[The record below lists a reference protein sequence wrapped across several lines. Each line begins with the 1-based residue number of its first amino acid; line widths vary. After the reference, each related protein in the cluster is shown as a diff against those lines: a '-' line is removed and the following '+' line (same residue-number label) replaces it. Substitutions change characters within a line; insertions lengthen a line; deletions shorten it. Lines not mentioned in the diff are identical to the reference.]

1 MPSRQ
6 NVAKY
11 GIEHSAW
18 IGSTEIQWTTKV
30 QQRAN
35 PWLLEAPA
43 DLNQNFFPCICS
55 ILCHHFTFDT

>member
-18 IGSTEIQWTTKV
+18 IGSTEIQWTTKIPTTGEPLV
-30 QQRAN
+30 TR
-35 PWLLEAPA
+35 
-43 DLNQNFFPCICS
+43 S
-55 ILCHHFTFDT
+55 TR